1 MSDKNDGFNPFDP
14 TGLFQEMRNNSMD
27 AWSKMMIQF
36 VNSEAYAKA
45 TGMTLDAWLRSLAP
59 FRKVTET
66 AMSQV
71 LAAANMPT
79 RADVVSLA
87 ERLTHIEMRLD
98 DLEAK
103 LEESQRAGRKSS
115 ARPKADSSIGEPRA

>member
-1 MSDKNDGFNPFDP
+1 MSDKKEFNPFDP
-14 TGLFQEMRNNSMD
+14 TGLLQEMRNNSMD
-27 AWSKMMIQF
+27 AWSKMMIQL

-45 TGMTLDAWLRSLAP
+45 TGMMLDAWLRSSVP

-66 AMSQV
+66 AMAQV

-87 ERLTHIEMRLD
+87 ERLTNIERRLD

-103 LEESQRAGRKSS
+103 LDEHFRAPRK
-115 ARPKADSSIGEPRA
+115 AGGKAKPGPADNQG

>member
-1 MSDKNDGFNPFDP
+1 MSDKKDGFNPFDP
-14 TGLFQEMRNNSMD
+14 TGLLQEMRNNSMD

-45 TGMTLDAWLRSLAP
+45 TGVLLDTWLRSSVP

-66 AMSQV
+66 TMSQV

-79 RADVVSLA
+79 RADVISLA
-87 ERLTHIEMRLD
+87 ERLTNIEKRLD

-103 LEESQRAGRKSS
+103 LAEHFRVPRKAGPK
-115 ARPKADSSIGEPRA
+115 ARPGAADNQG

>member
-1 MSDKNDGFNPFDP
+1 
-14 TGLFQEMRNNSMD
+14 MD

-45 TGMTLDAWLRSLAP
+45 TGVLLDAWLRSSVP

-66 AMSQV
+66 TMSQV

-79 RADVVSLA
+79 RADVIALA
-87 ERLTHIEMRLD
+87 ERLTNIEKRLD

-103 LEESQRAGRKSS
+103 LDEHFRVPRKGGPKT
-115 ARPKADSSIGEPRA
+115 RPGAADNQG